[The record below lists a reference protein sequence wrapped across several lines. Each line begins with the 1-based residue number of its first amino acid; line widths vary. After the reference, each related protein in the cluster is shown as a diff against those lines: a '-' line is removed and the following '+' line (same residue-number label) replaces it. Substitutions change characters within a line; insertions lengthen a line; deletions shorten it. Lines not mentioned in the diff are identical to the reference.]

1 MQPWRDTVYRT
12 SELNCHANPSPAPP
26 TCRVS
31 SPQFC
36 LLRMLFSTTSPTA
49 SASAAAVS
57 RERWSLME
65 LGGRKGKGEM
75 GGKGGEGGGEGEGKE
90 RLAMVS
96 SGMAVRHCW
105 GRMSRHPLDIVRS
118 GRDVVLLYKEGDKGV
133 VFEEEVGT
141 VLQSEGPLL
150 RGEEF
155 ASDVKGALHG
165 REEGGVVGHCKEYS
179 TLSEDPTSGWQA
191 CSA

>member
-1 MQPWRDTVYRT
+1 M
-12 SELNCHANPSPAPP
+12 
-26 TCRVS
+26 
-31 SPQFC
+31 
-36 LLRMLFSTTSPTA
+36 
-49 SASAAAVS
+49 
-57 RERWSLME
+57 
-65 LGGRKGKGEM
+65 
-75 GGKGGEGGGEGEGKE
+75 GEGEGKE

-96 SGMAVRHCW
+96 SGMVVRHCW

-118 GRDVVLLYKEGDKGV
+118 GCDVVLLHKEGDKGV

-179 TLSEDPTSGWQA
+179 TLSKDPTSGWQA
-191 CSA
+191 CSAVWSSGNREGYRSKCNMSISTPPPHPTHSQPPCVGLPCAFLPA